1 MGFIT
6 CSKCNKL
13 FNYEKYSGVCPHC
26 GRYNRIDSA
35 EEVHQ
40 ELHEQ
45 YDTEGISHIKGQI
58 KKNHGGWLILLLL
71 CPGLVGF
78 LFVVYLFLKVVKS
91 KL

>member
-45 YDTEGISHIKGQI
+45 YDTEETPHIKGQI
-58 KKNHGGWLILLLL
+58 RKNRGAWFLLLL
-71 CPGLVGF
+71 FCPGLVGF
-78 LFVVYLFLKVVKS
+78 FAVIYVIYKAVK
-91 KL
+91 KK